1 MKNILDQVTTKGNVM
16 NYKQMEFDLGN
27 FRVMKAV
34 RQSQEKRNE
43 EARKRFFRFVKF
55 NFRRGKNEHTK

>member
-1 MKNILDQVTTKGNVM
+1 M

>member
-1 MKNILDQVTTKGNVM
+1 MKGNAM
-16 NYKQMEFDLGN
+16 SYNQMEFDLGN
-27 FRVMKAV
+27 FQVLKAV

-55 NFRRGKNEHTK
+55 NFRREKNDSK